1 MTARHPALPA
11 SATAGRRTA
20 VSLGLL
26 LLPVAWTLSRY
37 DMAGHMAAHMI
48 AVAIAAPLIVLG
60 VQGSRLDPAQRWPRL
75 ATPLTAAMIEAVIVW
90 GWHVPALRG
99 LAAHHPAAL
108 AGEQASFLAAG
119 LLLWSAVLAPRHRA
133 AGVGA
138 LLVTSMHMTLLGALI
153 GLAPRV
159 LYSHHGPDALA
170 DQQIAGVIM
179 LLVGGI
185 AYLVGGLA
193 MLGRLLQMRPEAPA
207 T

>member
-1 MTARHPALPA
+1 MRPPTLI
-11 SATAGRRTA
+11 AGLA
-20 VSLGLL
+20 
-26 LLPVAWTLSRY
+26 LLPVGWALSRY
-37 DMAGHMAAHMI
+37 GMSGHMAAHMI
-48 AVAIAAPLIVLG
+48 AVAIAAPLIALG
-60 VQGSRLDPAQRWPRL
+60 LQGGRFDPAARWPRF
-75 ATPLTAAMIEAVIVW
+75 ASPLPAALIEAVIVW
-90 GWHVPALRG
+90 GWHVPALRS

-108 AGEQASFLAAG
+108 VAEQASFLAAG

-153 GLAPRV
+153 GLAPRP
-159 LYSHHGPDALA
+159 LYMHHGPDALA
-170 DQQIAGVIM
+170 DQQVAGVVM

-193 MLGRLLQMRPEAPA
+193 MLGRLLQTRIEAPA